1 MRSLSRPD
9 KGSLFFLF
17 YSNAGRNKIMN
28 VGSCGP
34 WFRVRI
40 RWGKSSSSHNSPS
53 PYVLDCKR
61 VRIFAYSSTR
71 EQSNKRSRAPHT
83 PYRRV
88 RLARE
93 AKLNYFEKKTTVLQS
108 TLKAEINNK
117 HLPIARYLRCGFIH
131 YNHGILSVRFKID
144 HRSTPAREITVSCCK
159 FINVNIVHS
168 STTSKSSREIIKS
181 RFIRSP
187 EQMMG
192 NQKIWHR

>member
-34 WFRVRI
+34 WLSVRI

-71 EQSNKRSRAPHT
+71 EQSNKCSRAPHT

-93 AKLNYFEKKTTVLQS
+93 ATLNYFEKKQLFCSLHCKQRLITNICLSPGTYGAVSFTIITEFFQWD
-108 TLKAEINNK
+108 LK
-117 HLPIARYLRCGFIH
+117 
-131 YNHGILSVRFKID
+131 S
-144 HRSTPAREITVSCCK
+144 ITDPHQHVK
-159 FINVNIVHS
+159 
-168 STTSKSSREIIKS
+168 
-181 RFIRSP
+181 
-187 EQMMG
+187 
-192 NQKIWHR
+192 